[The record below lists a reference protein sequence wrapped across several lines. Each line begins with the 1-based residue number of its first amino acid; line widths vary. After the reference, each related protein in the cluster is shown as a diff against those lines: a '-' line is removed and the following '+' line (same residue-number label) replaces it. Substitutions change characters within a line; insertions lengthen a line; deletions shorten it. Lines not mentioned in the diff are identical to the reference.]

1 VAAGLVEN
9 AWMTQEQ
16 FSTHGEPVWRD
27 RANFIVNA
35 TLPEAGRFEQLWCR
49 QITDHTFE
57 VCCIPFFLYDV
68 ALGDVVETSPQ
79 GERRY
84 VLSRVRTRSG
94 RYVFRAF
101 FERRQYRF
109 RDEAVGALTSL
120 GALVEWSSPS
130 LVAVD
135 ARDAAHGQE
144 IADCLHAQ
152 QLQDHLV
159 YETGKTA

>member
-1 VAAGLVEN
+1 
-9 AWMTQEQ
+9 MTREQ

-27 RANFIVNA
+27 RADFIVNA
-35 TLPEAGRFEQLWCR
+35 ALPEEGRYEQLWCR
-49 QITDHTFE
+49 QIADGTFE
-57 VCCIPFFLYDV
+57 VCCIPFFLYDI

-84 VLSRVRTRSG
+84 VLSRVRTRAG

-101 FERRQYRF
+101 FERRQYGF
-109 RDEAVGALTSL
+109 RERAVGALTSL

-130 LVAVD
+130 LLAVD
-135 ARDAAHGQE
+135 ARDAAHAQE
-144 IADCLHAQ
+144 IADYLQNQ
-152 QLQDHLV
+152 QRKDHLA